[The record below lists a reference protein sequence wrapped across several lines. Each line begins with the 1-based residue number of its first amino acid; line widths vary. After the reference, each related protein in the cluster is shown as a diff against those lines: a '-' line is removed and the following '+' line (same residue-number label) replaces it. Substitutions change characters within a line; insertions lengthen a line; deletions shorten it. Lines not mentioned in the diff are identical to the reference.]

1 MRLLKLFLLF
11 FTLISLA
18 NAKSQTL
25 QLSENAQV
33 SVLTCGNGNELYS
46 LFGHTAVRIFD
57 PQTNIDIVYNYG
69 AFDFATPNFV
79 VRFSKGDLQ
88 YFVTSSSF
96 EDFLYSYEYEERSV
110 VEQNIALSAS
120 QKQQLFDKL
129 SATLLSNDR
138 FYTYKFIDRNC
149 TTMVVDL
156 LNGIV
161 GKNILKK
168 VDPDDSTYR
177 DVLYPYF
184 DNHFYEQLGTS
195 IIFGT
200 KVDHY
205 AEKVFLPV
213 ELFNSVHKATID
225 NEPLEKSSRTW
236 LKYDNE
242 QVPTSWW
249 NNIYTYLTALVLLV
263 VFNKNG
269 ANMLFFLITGL
280 IGTFFLFAG
289 FYSFHGE
296 LANNYNALL
305 FNPALLLVV
314 LFFYTKQDLW
324 FYKSAIFCVA
334 SIAVYLLFMIGK
346 VYFLIV
352 LPLVVSMTI
361 ILIRY
366 ILRFRKLR
374 SIS

>member
-1 MRLLKLFLLF
+1 M
-11 FTLISLA
+11 A

-110 VEQNIALSAS
+110 VEQTIALSAS

-205 AEKVFLPV
+205 AEKVFLPN

-269 ANMLFFLITGL
+269 ANMMFFLITGL

-334 SIAVYLLFMIGK
+334 SIAVYLLFVIGK

>member
-249 NNIYTYLTALVLLV
+249 NNIYTYLTALVLLI

-269 ANMLFFLITGL
+269 ANMMFFLITGL

-334 SIAVYLLFMIGK
+334 SIAVYLLFIIGK

>member
-129 SATLLSNDR
+129 SETLLSNDR

-249 NNIYTYLTALVLLV
+249 NNIYTYLTALVLLI

-269 ANMLFFLITGL
+269 ANMMFFLITGL

-334 SIAVYLLFMIGK
+334 SIAVYLLFIIGK

>member
-110 VEQNIALSAS
+110 VEQTIALSAS

-269 ANMLFFLITGL
+269 ANMMFFLITGL

-334 SIAVYLLFMIGK
+334 SIAVYLLFIIGK

>member
-110 VEQNIALSAS
+110 VEQTIALSAS

-149 TTMVVDL
+149 TTIVVDL

-269 ANMLFFLITGL
+269 ANMMFFLITGL

-334 SIAVYLLFMIGK
+334 SIAVYLLFVIGK

>member
-110 VEQNIALSAS
+110 VEQTIALSAS

-249 NNIYTYLTALVLLV
+249 NNIYTYLTALVLLI

-269 ANMLFFLITGL
+269 ANMMFFLITGL

-334 SIAVYLLFMIGK
+334 SIAVYLLFVIGK

>member
-110 VEQNIALSAS
+110 VEQTIALSAS

-249 NNIYTYLTALVLLV
+249 NNIYTYLTALVLLI

-269 ANMLFFLITGL
+269 ANMMFFLITGL

-334 SIAVYLLFMIGK
+334 SIAVYLLFIIGK

>member
-110 VEQNIALSAS
+110 VEQTIALSAS

-269 ANMLFFLITGL
+269 ANMMFFLITGL

-334 SIAVYLLFMIGK
+334 SIAVYLLFVIGK

>member
-269 ANMLFFLITGL
+269 ANMMFFLITGL

-334 SIAVYLLFMIGK
+334 SIAVYLLFVIGK

>member
-205 AEKVFLPV
+205 AEKVFLPI

-249 NNIYTYLTALVLLV
+249 NNIYTYLTALVLLI

-269 ANMLFFLITGL
+269 ANMMFFLITGL

-334 SIAVYLLFMIGK
+334 SIAVYLLFVIGK

-366 ILRFRKLR
+366 ILRFRKFR

>member
-129 SATLLSNDR
+129 SETLLSNDR

-177 DVLYPYF
+177 DILYPYF

-205 AEKVFLPV
+205 AEKVFLPI

-249 NNIYTYLTALVLLV
+249 NNIYTYLTALVLLI

-269 ANMLFFLITGL
+269 ANMMFFLITGL

-334 SIAVYLLFMIGK
+334 SIAVYLLFVIGK